1 MGRPGTPARAFALN
15 ARGVIGGWGAAV
27 FAAAMLAA
35 MAMSACGADR
45 PANPGELLLAPGD
58 FPRGGV
64 SLISLSEQESLD
76 GPSAQVELAGP
87 GFRALQSVVLF
98 GSREQALAALDGIRA
113 DLVSRGE
120 AGPGEPGA
128 SGIFEHRLGDA
139 DAASLFFIENRGLGR
154 LTVAGTDRHRL
165 LRELVAVARDK
176 LADG

>member
-1 MGRPGTPARAFALN
+1 MN
-15 ARGVIGGWGAAV
+15 ARGIIGGWGAAV

-35 MAMSACGADR
+35 IAMSACGADQ
-45 PANPGELLLAPGD
+45 PATPGELLLSPGD
-58 FPRGGV
+58 FPRGVV
-64 SLISLSEQESLD
+64 SVVSLSEQESLD
-76 GPSAQVELAGP
+76 GPSAQVELEGP

-154 LTVAGTDRHRL
+154 LTVAGPDRHRL
-165 LRELVAVARDK
+165 LRELVAVARGK

>member
-1 MGRPGTPARAFALN
+1 MGRPGTPARSLALN
-15 ARGVIGGWGAAV
+15 ARGIIGVWGAAV

-58 FPRGGV
+58 FPRGDV
-64 SLISLSEQESLD
+64 SVVSLSEQESLD

-120 AGPGEPGA
+120 AGPGEPGT
-128 SGIFEHRLGDA
+128 SGVFEHRLGDA

-154 LTVAGTDRHRL
+154 LTVAGPDRHRL
-165 LRELVAVARDK
+165 LRELAAVARGK

>member
-1 MGRPGTPARAFALN
+1 MN
-15 ARGVIGGWGAAV
+15 ARGIIGGWGAAV
-27 FAAAMLAA
+27 FAAVMLLALPV
-35 MAMSACGADR
+35 SACGADR
-45 PANPGELLLAPGD
+45 PANPGDLLLAPGD
-58 FPRGGV
+58 FPRGAV
-64 SLISLSEQESLD
+64 SVVSLSEQESLD
-76 GPSAQVELAGP
+76 GPSAQVELEGP

-128 SGIFEHRLGDA
+128 SGVFEHRLGDA

-154 LTVAGTDRHRL
+154 LTVAGPDRHRL
-165 LRELVAVARDK
+165 LRELAAVARGK

>member
-1 MGRPGTPARAFALN
+1 
-15 ARGVIGGWGAAV
+15 
-27 FAAAMLAA
+27 MLAA
-35 MAMSACGADR
+35 IAMSACGADR
-45 PANPGELLLAPGD
+45 PANPGELLLGPGD
-58 FPRGGV
+58 FPRGAV
-64 SLISLSEQESLD
+64 SVVSLSEQESLD
-76 GPSAQVELAGP
+76 GPSAQVELEGH

-154 LTVAGTDRHRL
+154 LTVAGPDRHRL
-165 LRELVAVARDK
+165 LRELVAVARGK